1 MAKKSRDKGKVGERE
16 VAALL
21 RGHGFTDARRGVQ
34 YQGGHDSDDVV
45 GLPGVHVEVKR
56 TESFRLYPALE
67 QAKSESKAGDIPTV
81 FHRSNGRLWVVV
93 MDACD
98 FLTLIRSVTDA
109 KAIMRSQGDRECLA
123 SLGENCGARSAQY
136 GSDPIG
142 RQMAYIIGI
151 LRNRCGGTPR
161 VFHADLR
168 GWHEKGISIDYMTE
182 RAKVAWSW
190 SEFIRWMDEAA
201 PRG

>member
-98 FLTLIRSVTDA
+98 FLTMVKALMDA
-109 KAIMRSQGDRECLA
+109 NECLRT
-123 SLGENCGARSAQY
+123 CGAPERTLADRSAQ
-136 GSDPIG
+136 
-142 RQMAYIIGI
+142 
-151 LRNRCGGTPR
+151 
-161 VFHADLR
+161 
-168 GWHEKGISIDYMTE
+168 
-182 RAKVAWSW
+182 
-190 SEFIRWMDEAA
+190 
-201 PRG
+201 